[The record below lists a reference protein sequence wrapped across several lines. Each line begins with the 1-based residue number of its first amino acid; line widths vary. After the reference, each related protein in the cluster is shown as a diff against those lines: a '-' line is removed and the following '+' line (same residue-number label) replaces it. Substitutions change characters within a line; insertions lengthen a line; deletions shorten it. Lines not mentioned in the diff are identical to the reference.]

1 MLTQEQKEFIDN
13 KPAGNRPESFPRI
26 FINRNESVIYE
37 GRPSIAAFI
46 LRPLVLGIIY
56 IMIFGLP
63 VYLFYRAL
71 GSTSRVARVPAPPV
85 PPIVVY
91 WLMFVILVTLILP
104 LLFSILRWSRTYYA
118 LTDRRVTHTYG
129 LFSRQSSDIPVDK
142 ITSVLMLQPFFER
155 ILGYGSI
162 VFSTA
167 GAGGSMRLKGFYRMG
182 AVVWRAS
189 SQPVQVKN
197 YVQEVLDILQK
208 AQKAKDYKEM
218 SKAMKQ

>member
-1 MLTQEQKEFIDN
+1 MVEDVLTKDQKEFLDA
-13 KPAGNRPESFPRI
+13 KPPGNRPQSFPQM
-26 FINRNESVIYE
+26 FINRNEKAIYE
-37 GRPSIAAFI
+37 GRPSILAFI
-46 LRPLVLGIIY
+46 LRPIFLGIIY
-56 IMIFGLP
+56 TILFGFS
-63 VYLFYRAL
+63 VYEVLSFGGSAL
-71 GSTSRVARVPAPPV
+71 LGL
-85 PPIVVY
+85 Y
-91 WLMFVILVTLILP
+91 WLIFIIVIVLILP
-104 LLFSILRWSRTYYA
+104 LLFSILRWSKTYYA

-167 GAGGSMRLKGFYRMG
+167 GAGGTMRLKGFYRMG

-189 SQPVQVKN
+189 PQPVQVKN

-208 AQKAKDYKEM
+208 AQKTRDFKEM
-218 SKAMKQ
+218 SKAMKE